1 MDRSMT
7 DRGVMGAIPTLLVA
21 GVGVASLGEV
31 LAVPPSR
38 KSALLVAP
46 AVVVSIQRRV
56 MAPSP
61 EG

>member
-7 DRGVMGAIPTLLVA
+7 GRGVVGAIPTLLAA
-21 GVGVASLGEV
+21 GLRVASLGVV

-38 KSALLVAP
+38 KSALLAAP
-46 AVVVSIQRRV
+46 AVVVSIQGRA

-61 EG
+61 QG